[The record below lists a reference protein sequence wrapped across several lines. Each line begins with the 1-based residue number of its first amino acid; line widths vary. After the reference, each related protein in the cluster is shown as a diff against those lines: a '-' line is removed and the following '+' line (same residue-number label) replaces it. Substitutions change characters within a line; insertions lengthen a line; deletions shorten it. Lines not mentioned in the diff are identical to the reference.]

1 MSMSMGMNM
10 SMNMNVTEEGLA
22 RVGMDSRWILPRDI
36 DKVMETA
43 MGKCM
48 DLGCSTTYR
57 RMSTLMKPLL
67 RHTDTLELRGG
78 W

>member
-1 MSMSMGMNM
+1 MGMGMNT
-10 SMNMNVTEEGLA
+10 NMDMDMMKEGLA
-22 RVGMDSRWILPRDI
+22 RVGMDLKWTLPRDI

-48 DLGCSTTYR
+48 DLGYSTTCQ

>member
-1 MSMSMGMNM
+1 MSMGMNT
-10 SMNMNVTEEGLA
+10 NMDMDLMKEGRT
-22 RVGMDSRWILPRDI
+22 RVGMDLKWTLPRDI

-48 DLGCSTTYR
+48 DLGYSTTFR

-67 RHTDTLELRGG
+67 RRSDTLELRGG